1 MNRRRTMNKRR
12 SMSVLQGMLLG
23 LAVAAL
29 GLNACRNDVGAV
41 PGCPSETQAAPVDTN
56 VTAFLSAA
64 RALHHQADVKLQSG
78 DGAGAIA
85 SLEKLVGMPRPR
97 ASEVDEVLADTHA
110 RLAEMRLES
119 KDWASADRDVNRGL
133 EHAREPTY
141 FRGHLL
147 EVSGL
152 IEEQRAGALADA
164 GKSDE
169 AAQARARA
177 VDRFERAVQV
187 QEQVIAHALMDGSAG
202 D

>member
-1 MNRRRTMNKRR
+1 
-12 SMSVLQGMLLG
+12 MLLG
-23 LAVAAL
+23 AGVFAFGLA
-29 GLNACRNDVGAV
+29 GCRNNVGSAT
-41 PGCPSETQAAPVDTN
+41 GCPGETQAAPVDTN

-64 RALHHQADVKLQSG
+64 RALHHEADLKVQSG

-119 KDWASADRDVNRGL
+119 KDWVGADREVQEGL
-133 EHAREPTY
+133 ELAREPTY

-164 GKSDE
+164 GKTAE

-177 VDRFERAVQV
+177 IDRLERAVQV
-187 QEQVIAHALMDGSAG
+187 QEQVITHALTDGGAG

>member
-1 MNRRRTMNKRR
+1 MVLGA
-12 SMSVLQGMLLG
+12 SVVAFC
-23 LAVAAL
+23 LA
-29 GLNACRNDVGAV
+29 GCRNNGGGVS
-41 PGCPSETQAAPVDTN
+41 GCPSETQAAPVDTN
-56 VTAFLSAA
+56 VTAFLSVA
-64 RALHHQADVKLQSG
+64 RALHHEADLKVQSG
-78 DGAGAIA
+78 DVAGAVA
-85 SLEKLVGMPRPR
+85 SLEKLVGMPQPR
-97 ASEVDEVLADTHA
+97 TSEVDEVLADTHA

-119 KDWASADRDVNRGL
+119 KDWAGADREVNEGL

-164 GKSDE
+164 GKSTE

-177 VDRFERAVQV
+177 VDRLERAVQV
-187 QEQVIAHALMDGSAG
+187 QEQVIAHALTDGGAG

>member
-1 MNRRRTMNKRR
+1 MW
-12 SMSVLQGMLLG
+12 LG
-23 LAVAAL
+23 LAVASL
-29 GLNACRNDVGAV
+29 GLSACRKDVGSLS
-41 PGCPSETQAAPVDTN
+41 GCPSETQAAPVDTN

-64 RALHHQADVKLQSG
+64 RALHHEADVKLQSG
-78 DGAGAIA
+78 DDAGAIA
-85 SLEKLVGMPRPR
+85 SLERLVAMPRPR

-110 RLAEMRLES
+110 RLAEMRLAS
-119 KDWASADRDVNRGL
+119 RDWAGAGREVEDGL

-164 GKSDE
+164 GKSAE

-187 QEQVIAHALMDGSAG
+187 QEQVIAHALADGGAG

>member
-1 MNRRRTMNKRR
+1 MKWRRAMNTQR
-12 SMSVLQGMLLG
+12 SRSVLRGMLLG
-23 LAVAAL
+23 AVALAL
-29 GLNACRNDVGAV
+29 GLSGCRNNVGS
-41 PGCPSETQAAPVDTN
+41 GCPSETQAPPVDTN
-56 VTAFLSAA
+56 VAAFLSAA
-64 RALHHQADVKLQSG
+64 RALHHEADVKVQSG
-78 DGAGAIA
+78 DVAGAIA
-85 SLEKLVGMPRPR
+85 SLEKLVGLPRPR

-110 RLAEMRLES
+110 RLAEMRLQS
-119 KDWASADRDVNRGL
+119 KDWAGADREVQGGL

-164 GKSDE
+164 GKRDE

-177 VDRFERAVQV
+177 VDLLEQAVQV
-187 QEQVIAHALMDGSAG
+187 QEQVIAHALTEGGAG